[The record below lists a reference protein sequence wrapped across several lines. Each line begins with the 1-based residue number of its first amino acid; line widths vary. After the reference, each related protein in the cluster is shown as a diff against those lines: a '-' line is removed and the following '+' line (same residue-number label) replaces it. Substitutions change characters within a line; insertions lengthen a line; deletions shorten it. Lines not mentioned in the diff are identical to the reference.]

1 MKDVNR
7 RRFLQT
13 AAAAGM
19 IAGAAANAQEAAP
32 AAAPAKRRKYWI
44 YGCGDQ
50 PEETAKAMREQGF
63 DVVVGGDAKTVAAVR
78 AAGMEAWQC
87 GGAFGTAETDTENL
101 AVDIEGKPQVWFG
114 SGSPNSPAIRAKNLE
129 SYRAMAAMEGVTGV
143 LVDGCRFASPG
154 SGLMPFLTD
163 FSTHSEK
170 RAAELGFDFALMK
183 RDVGALLALVQGGGD
198 AKRLRPWLESPAG
211 ALEALTGLPGLL
223 EWLRFRRAC
232 ATAHFR
238 DISEILHGA
247 GKQMGVYIFTPS
259 LAPLVGQSYADLAP
273 FVDVFAPMIYRN
285 YPDKPGIACLNW
297 ELACLPDELGV
308 AGTPD
313 EEAVMRLILAFTGL
327 DGAVTSRRVR
337 HILTAVP
344 PEAVGHETAMA
355 RAQLP
360 PDKELAPIVY
370 IDDPQMAE
378 TADQVLTHGADG
390 IAFFLY
396 KEEWKRMTAPAF
408 G

>member
-129 SYRAMAAMEGVTGV
+129 SYKAMAALEGVTGV

-154 SGLMPFLTD
+154 SGLLPFLTD
-163 FSTHSEK
+163 FSVHSEK
-170 RAAELGFDFALMK
+170 R
-183 RDVGALLALVQGGGD
+183 
-198 AKRLRPWLESPAG
+198 
-211 ALEALTGLPGLL
+211 
-223 EWLRFRRAC
+223 
-232 ATAHFR
+232 
-238 DISEILHGA
+238 
-247 GKQMGVYIFTPS
+247 
-259 LAPLVGQSYADLAP
+259 
-273 FVDVFAPMIYRN
+273 
-285 YPDKPGIACLNW
+285 
-297 ELACLPDELGV
+297 
-308 AGTPD
+308 
-313 EEAVMRLILAFTGL
+313 
-327 DGAVTSRRVR
+327 
-337 HILTAVP
+337 
-344 PEAVGHETAMA
+344 
-355 RAQLP
+355 
-360 PDKELAPIVY
+360 
-370 IDDPQMAE
+370 
-378 TADQVLTHGADG
+378 
-390 IAFFLY
+390 
-396 KEEWKRMTAPAF
+396 
-408 G
+408 